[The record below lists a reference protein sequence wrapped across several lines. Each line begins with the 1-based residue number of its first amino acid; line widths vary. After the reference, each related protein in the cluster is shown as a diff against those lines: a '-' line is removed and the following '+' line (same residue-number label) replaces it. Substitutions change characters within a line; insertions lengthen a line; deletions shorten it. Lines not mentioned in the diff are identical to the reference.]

1 MIDESDFEILELETE
16 EAEESDQDAFA
27 VGRLL
32 GVALAGAMV
41 SLGAYYLYQQLEPE
55 KRAKLKRQARG
66 MIAEQ
71 IHALTDVGDYD
82 E

>member
-16 EAEESDQDAFA
+16 EPDKDAFA

-32 GVALAGAMV
+32 GVALAGALV
-41 SLGAYYLYQQLEPE
+41 SLSAYYLYQQMEPE
-55 KRAKLKRQARG
+55 KRAKLKKQASG

-71 IHALTDVGDYD
+71 IHALTDVRDYD
-82 E
+82 D